1 MNVSELA
8 QRCALAISLRGVIGL
23 PVEDASILITT
34 PKGWKAP
41 PRFPRRRLA
50 QVKEDGTRVGY
61 VKAVRV
67 LAWLAAN
74 GMVRIKSE
82 GED

>member
-8 QRCALAISLRGVIGL
+8 LWCATSISQCASLGL
-23 PVEDASILITT
+23 PCEDARILITT

-41 PRFPRRRLA
+41 PRFPRREMV
-50 QVKEDGTRVGY
+50 QWKEDGTRVSY

-74 GMVRIKSE
+74 GLVRIKSE